1 MSRLTIVGIVIV
13 AALVIIALCAPW
25 IATHDV
31 GATNLS
37 LRYLPPSAEYFF
49 GTDSTGR
56 DIFSRVVFGARI
68 SLEVGLVVVTV
79 SAVIGTILG
88 ALAGYYGGWLDRI
101 ISGYV
106 FNVFLAFPGLLL
118 AIAMVAFLGAGLNK
132 LIFALCVIGWVG
144 YAYARLIR
152 GQVLKVRE
160 YDFVQA
166 ARALG
171 ASDAR
176 ILFVHILPNAIQPL
190 IVQASLGMAGAVLS
204 EASLSF
210 LGLGVSPPTPSW
222 GVMIEEARDLSTL
235 QAAPHALIFPGIAI
249 ALTVLAFNFIGDG
262 LREYLDPRQ
271 RAR

>member
-1 MSRLTIVGIVIV
+1 VNRLTIIGIIIV
-13 AALVIIALCAPW
+13 AVLVVVALAAPW
-25 IATHDV
+25 IATDIS
-31 GATNLS
+31 ATNLS
-37 LRYLPPSAEYFF
+37 MRYLPPSAEHWF

-68 SLEVGLVVVTV
+68 SLQVGIVVVAV
-79 SAVIGTILG
+79 SAFIGTILG
-88 ALAGYYGGWLDRI
+88 AIAGYYGGWVDRFV
-101 ISGYV
+101 SGYV

-132 LIFALCVIGWVG
+132 LILALCIIGWVG
-144 YAYARLIR
+144 YARLIR

-176 ILFVHILPNAIQPL
+176 ILLIHILPNAIQPL

-204 EASLSF
+204 EAALSF
-210 LGLGVSPPTPSW
+210 LGLGVPPPAPSW

-271 RAR
+271 RTR